1 MKRCRGLVVLGL
13 LTALCAGAVWLTL
26 RVTARYPA
34 WGEPVTYPVNRVEG
48 FALSIEETTWSPFRG
63 YTLRYEIQMDSEEI
77 YHLVEDGSA
86 FAYLERLADGQWYRL
101 DCQREQAGH
110 STFDLGGSGSAAFYG
125 SVVQKYEGYGTRLE
139 PGTYRLTMKL
149 TDRIG
154 GAHYLAAEFDVA

>member
-34 WGEPVTYPVNRVEG
+34 WGGPVADPVNRVEG

-77 YHLVEDGSA
+77 
-86 FAYLERLADGQWYRL
+86 
-101 DCQREQAGH
+101 
-110 STFDLGGSGSAAFYG
+110 GG
-125 SVVQKYEGYGTRLE
+125 VVG
-139 PGTYRLTMKL
+139 
-149 TDRIG
+149 G
-154 GAHYLAAEFDVA
+154 GAALA